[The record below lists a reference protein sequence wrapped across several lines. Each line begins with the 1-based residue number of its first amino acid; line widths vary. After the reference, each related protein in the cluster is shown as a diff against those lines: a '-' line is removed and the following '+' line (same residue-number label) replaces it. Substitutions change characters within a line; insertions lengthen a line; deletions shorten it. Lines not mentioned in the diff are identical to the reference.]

1 MLEAARSLR
10 PTHYAQWMTM
20 TRCANVSI
28 GLPVRGSYLPT
39 LLGQADAGEEVESA
53 PCLAC
58 KVGRPVRSFST
69 FFVDDNGLGENVSML
84 N

>member
-1 MLEAARSLR
+1 
-10 PTHYAQWMTM
+10 MTM

-39 LLGQADAGEEVESA
+39 LLGQADAGEVVESG
-53 PCLAC
+53 PLLALQ
-58 KVGRPVRSFST
+58 GGEDVRSFLT